1 MLSVKNI
8 TIKRPGTGI
17 SPMAWDKI
25 IGTVATKDY
34 QMDDLI

>member
-1 MLSVKNI
+1 MQ
-8 TIKRPGTGI
+8 
-17 SPMAWDKI
+17 WDEI